1 MRAEVIRRKELR
13 RLMQAEQRRKDLQDK
28 LAEQGKEYIF
38 YFNLVFNI
46 VFYRNSKNN
55 NSFH

>member
-28 LAEQGKEYIF
+28 LAEQGKKKLI
-38 YFNLVFNI
+38 LL
-46 VFYRNSKNN
+46 
-55 NSFH
+55 